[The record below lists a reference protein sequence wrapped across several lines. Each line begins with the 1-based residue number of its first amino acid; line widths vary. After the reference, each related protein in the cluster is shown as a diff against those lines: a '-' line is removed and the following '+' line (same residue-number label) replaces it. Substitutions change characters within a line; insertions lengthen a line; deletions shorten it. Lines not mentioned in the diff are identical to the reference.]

1 MDRNLRMHILFY
13 GESPF
18 AATGLAQVTRNIVYP
33 LVGAGHTFEM
43 VGVNHFYEHEQFVE
57 GITFHQIPANG
68 DCANEEKVVELLETK
83 QFDCYFH
90 SADFGRYQKAL
101 EAYYRAKERNPNM
114 LGVCYMPVDC
124 EMYFFHSTFDCLE
137 HFNVVATYSYH
148 SKRMI
153 LQAKPHLNV
162 SVVYLACE
170 TDSFYPLSSSQRRK
184 ARKEYFG
191 IDDDEYFLI
200 LSINRNQPRKDLART
215 IACYHEFK
223 KRLPHTGKLYMHCKQ
238 SDTGGSVPTQAYV
251 LGAFD
256 ECIYTAPDYSVLTG
270 FTTEQMNEIYNC
282 GDVLLSCS
290 TGEGFGL
297 STVEAMCA
305 GTPVCVP
312 RNTAFVELVGD
323 DQQRGY
329 LIKSGGD
336 IDHLTWIY
344 GTSDNP
350 RETVHSES
358 VITKLSHIYHNRE
371 EAKFKAGLAHGF
383 CRHHSPDKISWQWVT
398 LFTLL
403 ERERKTA

>member
-1 MDRNLRMHILFY
+1 MHILFY

-18 AATGLAQVTRNIVYP
+18 ASTGLAQVTRNIVYP
-33 LVGAGHTFEM
+33 LLGQGHTFDL
-43 VGVNHFYEHEQFVE
+43 VGVNHYYEHEDFIA
-57 GITFHQIPANG
+57 GITFHKIPANG
-68 DCANEEKVVELLETK
+68 DCANEDKVIELL
-83 QFDCYFH
+83 QSGNYDCYFH
-90 SADFGRYQKAL
+90 SADFGRYTRVLNTYIEEKQKRDF
-101 EAYYRAKERNPNM
+101 Y
-114 LGVCYMPVDC
+114 GVCYMPVDC
-124 EMYFFHSTFDCLE
+124 EMHFVHNTFDCLE
-137 HFNVVATYSYH
+137 HFNVITTYSYH
-148 SKRMI
+148 SKRML

-191 IDDDEYFLI
+191 IDDDEYFLV

-251 LGAFD
+251 LDAFE
-256 ECIYTAPDYSVLTG
+256 ECIYTSPDYSVLEG
-270 FTTEQMNEIYNC
+270 FSVEQMNDIYNC

-312 RNTAFVELVGD
+312 RNTSFVELVGEFE
-323 DQQRGY
+323 QRGY

-336 IDHLTWIY
+336 IDHLTWLY
-344 GTSDNP
+344 GISDNP

-358 VITKLSHIYHNRE
+358 VIERLFHIYHNRD
-371 EAKFKAGLAHGF
+371 EATKKAALARRFCSAYSKERIGEQWCMLFK
-383 CRHHSPDKISWQWVT
+383 
-398 LFTLL
+398 LL
-403 ERERKTA
+403 EREKVS

>member
-1 MDRNLRMHILFY
+1 MHILFY

-33 LVGAGHTFEM
+33 LLGHGHTFDL
-43 VGVNHFYEHEQFVE
+43 VGVNHFYEHDQFIKGV
-57 GITFHQIPANG
+57 TFHKIPDKG
-68 DCANEEKVVELLETK
+68 DCANEETVIRLLKEGNY
-83 QFDCYFH
+83 DCYFH
-90 SADFGRYQKAL
+90 SADFGRYTRVLDTYIEERQKRDDL
-101 EAYYRAKERNPNM
+101 M
-114 LGVCYMPVDC
+114 GVCYMPVDC
-124 EMYFFHSTFDCLE
+124 EMHFTHDTFNCLE
-137 HFNVVATYSYH
+137 YFNIIATYSYH

-170 TDSFYPLSSSQRRK
+170 TDVFFPLPLEERRVLREK
-184 ARKEYFG
+184 YFG
-191 IDDDEYFLI
+191 IDDDEYFLV
-200 LSINRNQPRKDLART
+200 LSINRNQPRKDLARL

-223 KRLPHTGKLYMHCKQ
+223 KRLPHKGKLYMHCKQ

-251 LGAFD
+251 IGAFD

-270 FTTEQMNEIYNC
+270 MTPEQMNEIYNC

-312 RNTAFVELVGD
+312 RNTSFVELVGE

-336 IDHLTWIY
+336 IDHMTWLY
-344 GTSDNP
+344 GISDNP
-350 RETVHSES
+350 RQTVHSES
-358 VITKLSHIYHNRE
+358 VLERLTHIYHNRE
-371 EAKFKAGLAHGF
+371 EAKIKAGIARGF
-383 CRHHSPDKISWQWVT
+383 CHHHSLDKIGWQWIT
-398 LFTLL
+398 LFTFL
-403 ERERKTA
+403 ERERKVA